1 MIKKKREVQ
10 KKDRGDDFPS
20 VLQVYMFV
28 YCSNWMQR
36 HISGLYTSYE
46 NIPMPEREFAR
57 ERERESEKVEGGRAR
72 EREREGVV
80 NHSTSPRGKVV
91 IRIALVSPLQ
101 ALLLQA
107 SGIIFL
113 SESIKVRRFSERL

>member
-36 HISGLYTSYE
+36 HISGLYTSY
-46 NIPMPEREFAR
+46 EREFAR